1 MYDSKRRIHVL
12 ASAQYTVLGVPVHPQ
27 CHNVRML
34 SSQAGTLESD
44 WERNCN
50 LTRVRGFHA
59 GLRIKGSTAIA
70 AVFSVLEIMLRHA
83 GPHMLL
89 LLKGVYRVDRW
100 TDELVLRM
108 VAITWLRFRYSSY
121 RSDIA
126 IGSTTC
132 CQSTTRAVTRSAKLL
147 KVCSSVACLSPVKT
161 EQRLFRREI
170 ARMRCPRT
178 GHACTQ
184 RYIRAE
190 SIMEEKFVVVPASK
204 P

>member
-1 MYDSKRRIHVL
+1 M
-12 ASAQYTVLGVPVHPQ
+12 
-27 CHNVRML
+27 
-34 SSQAGTLESD
+34 
-44 WERNCN
+44 
-50 LTRVRGFHA
+50 TRVRGFHA

-126 IGSTTC
+126 IE
-132 CQSTTRAVTRSAKLL
+132 STTRAVTRSAKLL

>member
-1 MYDSKRRIHVL
+1 M
-12 ASAQYTVLGVPVHPQ
+12 
-27 CHNVRML
+27 
-34 SSQAGTLESD
+34 
-44 WERNCN
+44 
-50 LTRVRGFHA
+50 
-59 GLRIKGSTAIA
+59 RIKGSTAIA

-126 IGSTTC
+126 IE
-132 CQSTTRAVTRSAKLL
+132 STTRAVTRSAKLL

-161 EQRLFRREI
+161 TTTFPSRDCKDAMPTNWPCLYSEIHPCRKYHGREI
-170 ARMRCPRT
+170 RGRPSEQTLVTSLLLSRIQHT
-178 GHACTQ
+178 
-184 RYIRAE
+184 E
-190 SIMEEKFVVVPASK
+190 SIFRFCYCLCSNTAGMPNALTLI